1 MNKPGAA
8 SPPNF
13 VLVSLWDPKALSVF
27 GSDKESALHQG
38 VNTLG
43 RWSPYLVEG
52 VEGRLG
58 CCECWLCFGQVLLTA
73 FLLLLHLQHDEGHL
87 PLLLIRDGFLFAH
100 LASLD
105 TYHLNLSAS
114 SFFCFSSTSWVA
126 SLAFRSSTCSR
137 EATGLLRVE
146 GLGTR
151 SWGSDPAEQ
160 SANS

>member
-105 TYHLNLSAS
+105 TYHLNQPVCI
-114 SFFCFSSTSWVA
+114 FI
-126 SLAFRSSTCSR
+126 
-137 EATGLLRVE
+137 LLLHLYF
-146 GLGTR
+146 LGGQLGFQIIHLQQRGNGFTAGR
-151 SWGSDPAEQ
+151 RTWNTVLGI
-160 SANS
+160 